1 MLCTGL
7 ALAGISSVCLMF
19 IGDGC
24 AAWMREVCC
33 YHSAQGYQTVEMAD
47 QPLDEDEEEMAELEP
62 SDENGSPKDGPKDG
76 SKGKT
81 PLRDPNAQNGAQNV
95 GPTPSTENLCGTAVF
110 AAPKLATMPGQ
121 GLSLYK

>member
-1 MLCTGL
+1 
-7 ALAGISSVCLMF
+7 
-19 IGDGC
+19 
-24 AAWMREVCC
+24 
-33 YHSAQGYQTVEMAD
+33 
-47 QPLDEDEEEMAELEP
+47 MAELEP